1 MYILFD
7 GNRDKP
13 EIEISDS
20 PLGLIELGEIFAS
33 ITEDFISYS
42 KKIKSEFYPENL
54 EAISIKVS
62 PIKNAEKLDLIK
74 IYLRE
79 HKLVFEGSQSALYKL
94 GMSLLNYFN
103 EHSQKGEHF
112 HLNYV
117 EGDPLLA
124 PTNCYIIFL
133 CTDKAS

>member
-7 GNRDKP
+7 GNWNRP

-20 PLGLIELGEIFAS
+20 PSGLSKLGTLFLG
-33 ITEDFISYS
+33 ISQDLTLHAEQVKS
-42 KKIKSEFYPENL
+42 KFYPENL
-54 EAISIKVS
+54 EAISIKLLPMES
-62 PIKNAEKLDLIK
+62 PGGISLIK
-74 IYLRE
+74 IYITNNRLI
-79 HKLVFEGSQSALYKL
+79 FEGSQSAFNKL

-103 EHSQKGEHF
+103 EDSKKGEHF

-124 PTNCYIIFL
+124 PTNCYVIFL
-133 CTDKAS
+133 CTG

>member
-7 GNRDKP
+7 GNWNRP

-20 PLGLIELGEIFAS
+20 PSGLSKLGTLFLG
-33 ITEDFISYS
+33 ISQDLTLHAEQVKS
-42 KKIKSEFYPENL
+42 KFYPENL
-54 EAISIKVS
+54 EAISIKLLPIES
-62 PIKNAEKLDLIK
+62 PGGISLIK
-74 IYLRE
+74 IYITNNRLI
-79 HKLVFEGSQSALYKL
+79 FEGSQSAFNKL

-103 EHSQKGEHF
+103 EDSKKGEHF

-124 PTNCYIIFL
+124 PTNCYVIFL
-133 CTDKAS
+133 CTG